1 MILNNID
8 VSKNAISWAVACTAA
23 VTFYLASNA
32 LYNIFFHPLARYPG
46 PLSHAI
52 SRVPYFIRV
61 FKGTLPFD
69 MLDLHKRYGDIVRIA
84 PDELAFSH
92 PDAWKDILGHIKG
105 GLYLEKANWF
115 YRPLEYDPP
124 HIFNESRQEH
134 SRLRR
139 QLAHSFSD
147 KGMRD
152 QEPMIRGYVDLL
164 LHRLREI
171 GCGEDA
177 VDISAWFN
185 YTTFDIIGDLSF
197 GEPFGC
203 LQGSSYDEWIESIF
217 LAFPFATALQA
228 LSFTPLFKQAVL
240 ALIPRSVRD
249 KRERLTDFTRQKM
262 LRRVAIAEE
271 RPDLIEGLL
280 KKKEELGLTI
290 DRLTANAETLV
301 IAGSE
306 TTATLLSGVTYLLLK
321 NPEAYQ
327 TLTKEVRSAFNS
339 EEDIHLGS
347 VAKLPYMLACLD
359 EALRMYPPG
368 AIGPPRVT
376 PKGGVKILGA
386 WIPGRTYVSIHH
398 WALYRREEYFTD
410 PHTFHPERFLW
421 DTRFLDDRRNALQP
435 FHIGPRSCL
444 GRNLAYSEMRL
455 ILALIIF
462 NFDLKLSDD
471 SQDWIQQKNI
481 LMWQRGPLKVHL
493 TPIHRNNS

>member
-1 MILNNID
+1 MLNSINIPQ
-8 VSKNAISWAVACTAA
+8 NAISWAVACAA
-23 VTFYLASNA
+23 AATFCLASSVV
-32 LYNIFFHPLARYPG
+32 YNIFFHPLARYPG
-46 PLSHAI
+46 PLSHAA

-69 MLDLHKRYGDIVRIA
+69 MLDFHTRYGDVVRIA

-92 PDAWKDILGHIKG
+92 PDAWKDIMGHSKG
-105 GLYLEKANWF
+105 GLYLEKASWF

-124 HIFNESRQEH
+124 HIFNEGRQAH
-134 SRLRR
+134 SLLRR

-164 LHRLREI
+164 LQRLREM
-171 GCGEDA
+171 GGREDT
-177 VDISAWFN
+177 VDISAWYN

-197 GEPFGC
+197 GESFGC
-203 LQGSSYDEWIESIF
+203 LKGSNYDEWIESIF
-217 LAFPFATALQA
+217 RAFPFITALQA
-228 LSFTPLFKQAVL
+228 LSFTPLVKEVLL
-240 ALIPRSVRD
+240 ALVPPSMRD
-249 KRERLTDFTRQKM
+249 RRERLRDFTRQKM
-262 LRRVAIAEE
+262 LRRMAIAEE

-290 DRLTANAETLV
+290 DKLTANAETLV
-301 IAGSE
+301 VAGSE

-327 TLTKEVRSAFNS
+327 RLREEVRSTFSS
-339 EEDIHLGS
+339 EDDINLS
-347 VAKLPYMLACLD
+347 SAAKLPYMLACVE

-376 PKGGVKILGA
+376 PKGGAEILGA
-386 WIPGRTYVSIHH
+386 RIPGRTYVSIHH

-410 PHTFHPERFLW
+410 PHTFHPERFLG
-421 DTRFLDDRRNALQP
+421 DPRFSNDRHNVLQP

-455 ILALIIF
+455 ILALLFF
-462 NFDLKLSDD
+462 NFDMELSDD
-471 SQDWIQQKNI
+471 SQDWIQQKNVI
-481 LMWQRGPLKVHL
+481 MWQRGPLKVHL
-493 TPIHRNNS
+493 TYIHRNSA

>member
-1 MILNNID
+1 MILNSID
-8 VSKNAISWAVACTAA
+8 VSKNAISWAVACAAA
-23 VTFYLASNA
+23 VTVYLVSNA
-32 LYNIFFHPLARYPG
+32 VYNIFFHPLARYPG
-46 PLSHAI
+46 PVSHAV

-92 PDAWKDILGHIKG
+92 PDAWKDILGHSKG
-105 GLYLEKANWF
+105 GLYLEKASWF

-124 HIFNESRQEH
+124 NIFNESRHEH

-152 QEPMIRGYVDLL
+152 QEPMIRGYIDLL
-164 LHRLREI
+164 LQRLREI
-171 GCGEDA
+171 GGGEDV
-177 VDISAWFN
+177 VDLSAWFN

-203 LQGSSYDEWIESIF
+203 LQDSSYHEWIESIF
-217 LAFPFATALQA
+217 LALPFATALQA
-228 LSFTPLFKQAVL
+228 LSFMPFLKQVVL
-240 ALIPRSVRD
+240 AVIPRAMRD
-249 KRERLTDFTRQKM
+249 RRDRLTDLTRAMM
-262 LRRVAIAEE
+262 LRRVAISEE

-290 DRLTANAETLV
+290 DKLTSNAETLV

-306 TTATLLSGVTYLLLK
+306 TTATLLSGVTYLLLT

-327 TLTKEVRSAFNS
+327 TLTKEVRSAFHR
-339 EEDIHLGS
+339 EEDITLGS
-347 VAKLPYMLACLD
+347 VVKLPFMLACLD

-368 AIGPPRVT
+368 AIGPP
-376 PKGGVKILGA
+376 
-386 WIPGRTYVSIHH
+386 RTYVSIHH

-421 DTRFLDDRRNALQP
+421 DTRFLNDRRNAFQP
-435 FHIGPRSCL
+435 FHLGPRSCL

-455 ILALIIF
+455 ILALMIF
-462 NFDLKLSDD
+462 HFDLQLSED
-471 SQDWIQQKNI
+471 SQDWIRQKNI
-481 LMWQRGPLKVHL
+481 LMWQRGPLNVHL
-493 TPIHRNNS
+493 TPIHRNHS